1 MATLEELYDKVLADE
16 GEREALAQAAADPQA
31 LAEFL
36 AQRGCESSPEEAR
49 AFMEER
55 LARTGELSCDELAAV
70 SAGYMYRPPYHG
82 GLC

>member
-55 LARTGELSCDELAAV
+55 LTRTGELSCDELFAV
-70 SAGYMYRPPYHG
+70 AGGRPRTNHNH
-82 GLC
+82 C